1 MAKQRGIHQIS
12 GTVNNLTYY
21 EQKYVRGGLIRRVN
35 GGMSERLK
43 TDPAFEN
50 TRKKN
55 AVFGMCSKIA
65 SAVWS
70 QVPSASINATRPSV
84 HARTTRFLYQYFSQQ
99 DFALGDSPV
108 FDANFT
114 RKFVDFLNSQL
125 RNKLT
130 DFQPYI
136 KTYEDNLGSSGTY
149 TLELFEGTMLSIL
162 RKLNTD
168 YVCISGIRDVSI
180 QSPLFDSSQSK
191 YLAPEIL
198 EEERHPFLTFDA
210 GDVDVS
216 LSLPISRALSGFKFW
231 CVQVFPAVEK
241 VGSLIPVFNRSITL
255 FIGYIN

>member
-35 GGMSERLK
+35 EGMSERLK

-84 HARTTRFLYQYFSQQ
+84 HARTTRFLYQYFAQQ
-99 DFALGDSPV
+99 KFAIGDTPN

-114 RKFVDFLNSQL
+114 RRFVDFLNSQL
-125 RNKLT
+125 RNKIT
-130 DFQPYI
+130 DFQPYL
-136 KTYEDNLGSSGTY
+136 KTYEDNTSSSGNY
-149 TLELFEGTMLSIL
+149 TITLDEGPMLNILE
-162 RKLNTD
+162 KLKSEELG
-168 YVCISGIRDVSI
+168 VSGRRDVAI
-180 QSPLFDSSQSK
+180 QAPLFDSSQNK
-191 YLAPEIL
+191 YLDPEVL
-198 EEERHPFLTFDA
+198 EEVRMPWYTYNA
-210 GDVDVS
+210 GDADFEFD
-216 LSLPISRALSGFKFW
+216 LPISRALSGFKFW
-231 CVQVFPAVEK
+231 CVQIFPLEAL
-241 VGSLIPVFNRSITL
+241 GATFTPNFNRSITL
-255 FIGYIN
+255 FIGYVN

>member
-35 GGMSERLK
+35 EGMSDRLK
-43 TDPAFEN
+43 SDPAFEN

-70 QVPSASINATRPSV
+70 QVPTASINATRPSV
-84 HARTTRFLYQYFSQQ
+84 HARTTRFLYQYFAQKKFVLGNTP
-99 DFALGDSPV
+99 DFDV
-108 FDANFT
+108 DFT
-114 RKFVDFLNSQL
+114 RNFVNFLNSQL
-125 RNKLT
+125 RNKIT
-130 DFQPYI
+130 DFDPSI
-136 KTYEDNLGSSGTY
+136 KTYEDNVASSGEY
-149 TLELFEGTMLSIL
+149 TLSLNESTMYSIVQ
-162 RKLNTD
+162 KLKSE
-168 YVCISGIRDVSI
+168 YVCISGRRDVSI
-180 QSPLFDSSQSK
+180 SAPLFDSSQNK
-191 YLAPEIL
+191 YLAPQVL
-198 EEERHPFLTFDA
+198 EEERHPLMYFEL

-231 CVQVFPAVEK
+231 CVQIFPASYENGIIV
-241 VGSLIPVFNRSITL
+241 PTYNRSITL